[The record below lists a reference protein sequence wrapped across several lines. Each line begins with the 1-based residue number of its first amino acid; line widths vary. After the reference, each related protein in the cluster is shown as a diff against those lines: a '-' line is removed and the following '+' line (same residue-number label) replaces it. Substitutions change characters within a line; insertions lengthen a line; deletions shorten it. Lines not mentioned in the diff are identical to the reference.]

1 MNNANENS
9 KNTEDLV
16 YKNRWFIL
24 AVLVMQ
30 PFMACLDSSIVN
42 VALPI
47 LQKELGATMAGTEW
61 IVSSYLIIISA
72 SILIFGRLGDM
83 HSKSSVFIKGILIFV
98 LGSFLC
104 GISPSLPILVL
115 SRVVQAIGAAML
127 MSTNQG
133 IITDVFPPKER
144 GKALGISG
152 SFVALGSIL
161 GPALGGFIVT
171 YFTWHYIFLINVPI
185 GIICYIFAKK
195 YLPIRIPKESESMD
209 KPGAT
214 MFFIAT
220 ILIFTSILISQ
231 HLGFTSIYV
240 ILGLIIGLIILAFFL
255 IYENKIKNPM
265 LHLSLFKKPIFS
277 VSLIC
282 AFISF
287 TAINTINVIQPFYL
301 NDILVY
307 SPGKISVIMT
317 AYPIVLFVI
326 APLSG
331 TLSDK
336 IGSKILTLIGL
347 FLTGVSMILLSS
359 LNGNSSETSIFLM
372 LSLLGFSNG
381 LFQSPNTNLIMSSVP
396 KDKLGIAGGTN
407 ALIRNLGLAFGVSA
421 STSILYAKMSKL
433 AGFRVLGSVPNRPDI
448 FISGMRFVYILV
460 AISCF
465 ICLIISIAEYIQS
478 KKNNK

>member
-1 MNNANENS
+1 
-9 KNTEDLV
+9 
-16 YKNRWFIL
+16 
-24 AVLVMQ
+24 
-30 PFMACLDSSIVN
+30 
-42 VALPI
+42 
-47 LQKELGATMAGTEW
+47 
-61 IVSSYLIIISA
+61 
-72 SILIFGRLGDM
+72 
-83 HSKSSVFIKGILIFV
+83 
-98 LGSFLC
+98 
-104 GISPSLPILVL
+104 
-115 SRVVQAIGAAML
+115 
-127 MSTNQG
+127 
-133 IITDVFPPKER
+133 
-144 GKALGISG
+144 
-152 SFVALGSIL
+152 
-161 GPALGGFIVT
+161 
-171 YFTWHYIFLINVPI
+171 
-185 GIICYIFAKK
+185 
-195 YLPIRIPKESESMD
+195 
-209 KPGAT
+209 
-214 MFFIAT
+214 
-220 ILIFTSILISQ
+220 
-231 HLGFTSIYV
+231 
-240 ILGLIIGLIILAFFL
+240 
-255 IYENKIKNPM
+255 
-265 LHLSLFKKPIFS
+265 
-277 VSLIC
+277 
-282 AFISF
+282 
-287 TAINTINVIQPFYL
+287 
-301 NDILVY
+301 
-307 SPGKISVIMT
+307 MT

-359 LNGNSSETSIFLM
+359 LNSNSSETSIFLM

>member
-185 GIICYIFAKK
+185 GII
-195 YLPIRIPKESESMD
+195 
-209 KPGAT
+209 
-214 MFFIAT
+214 
-220 ILIFTSILISQ
+220 FTSILISQ

-240 ILGLIIGLIILAFFL
+240 ILGLIIGLIVLAFFL

-301 NDILVY
+301 NDILGY

-359 LNGNSSETSIFLM
+359 LNSNSSETSIFLM

-478 KKNNK
+478 KKK

>member
-1 MNNANENS
+1 MINANENS
-9 KNTEDLV
+9 KNSTDLV

-24 AVLVMQ
+24 GVLVMQ

-47 LQKELGATMAGTEW
+47 LQRDLGATMAGTEW

-83 HSKSSVFIKGILIFV
+83 HSKSSIFIKGILVFV
-98 LGSFLC
+98 LGSLLC
-104 GISPSLPILVL
+104 GISPSLSILVI
-115 SRVVQAIGAAML
+115 SRIVQAIGAAML
-127 MSTNQG
+127 MSSNQG
-133 IITDVFPPKER
+133 IITDVFPPNER

-195 YLPIRIPKESESMD
+195 YLPIRVSKESESMD
-209 KPGAT
+209 KPGAI

-220 ILIFTSILISQ
+220 ILIFTSILLGQS
-231 HLGFTSIYV
+231 LGFNSIYV
-240 ILGLIIGLIILAFFL
+240 ILGFVIGCIVLAFFL
-255 IYENKIKNPM
+255 MFENKTKNPM
-265 LHLSLFKKPIFS
+265 LHLNLFKKSIFS

-301 NDILVY
+301 NDILGY

-317 AYPIVLFVI
+317 AYPIVLFIV

-347 FLTGVSMILLSS
+347 FLTGVSMILLSL
-359 LNGNSSETSIFLM
+359 LNGNSKEATIFIILA
-372 LSLLGFSNG
+372 LLGFSNG

-421 STSILYAKMSKL
+421 STSILYAKMSDL
-433 AGFRVLGSVPNRPDI
+433 AGFRVLGAIPDKPEI

-460 AISCF
+460 AALCF
-465 ICLIISIAEYIQS
+465 IGFIISLIEYINS
-478 KKNNK
+478 KSK

>member
-1 MNNANENS
+1 
-9 KNTEDLV
+9 
-16 YKNRWFIL
+16 
-24 AVLVMQ
+24 
-30 PFMACLDSSIVN
+30 
-42 VALPI
+42 
-47 LQKELGATMAGTEW
+47 
-61 IVSSYLIIISA
+61 
-72 SILIFGRLGDM
+72 
-83 HSKSSVFIKGILIFV
+83 
-98 LGSFLC
+98 
-104 GISPSLPILVL
+104 
-115 SRVVQAIGAAML
+115 
-127 MSTNQG
+127 
-133 IITDVFPPKER
+133 
-144 GKALGISG
+144 
-152 SFVALGSIL
+152 
-161 GPALGGFIVT
+161 
-171 YFTWHYIFLINVPI
+171 
-185 GIICYIFAKK
+185 
-195 YLPIRIPKESESMD
+195 
-209 KPGAT
+209 

-255 IYENKIKNPM
+255 IFENKIKNPM

-301 NDILVY
+301 NDILGY

-359 LNGNSSETSIFLM
+359 LNSNSSETSIFLM

-465 ICLIISIAEYIQS
+465 ICLIISIIEYIQS